1 MLSAPDEDVMS
12 MDKAPASAQ
21 KLTEWAKE
29 PLITDVKGDL
39 EAAKPFHDDQV
50 MKINKW
56 NDLHGVK
63 GKEAIKKMKG
73 RSQVQ
78 PKLIRRQAEWRYS
91 ALTEPFNSSEDLFE
105 ISATTH
111 EDVKAAEQNQIV
123 INWQFRTKLNKV
135 NFIDNYVRAATDEGS
150 VVVRVGWCRYT
161 IKVKQM
167 VPVWTYYQIQT
178 QEEMQQLDQA
188 MQAYNS
194 DPRTF
199 MDQAPPE
206 LQEAIKYFTENNVPV
221 TVVKTGEE
229 EVEVDKVID
238 NRPTLEVMNPQNV
251 WLDPSSNGDFDK
263 SSFVG
268 ISFETSQAELKKE
281 PQRYKNLDAVNW
293 ETSTVIT
300 DTEHASQLPQTFNFK
315 DLLRK
320 RVVAYEWWG
329 NWDINGDGILVPIVV
344 TWIGDVIIRMEE
356 NPYPDKKP
364 PFVLAN
370 YNPVKRE
377 LQGEPDAEL
386 LEDNQKVLGA
396 VTRGIIDLLGR
407 SANSQQGFAKGML
420 DVVNRRRYEAGQ
432 DYEFN
437 PNMKPQDYITN
448 HTYPEIP
455 NSALTLLGIQNQEA
469 EALTGVKSFSGGMSG
484 EAYGDVAAGIRG
496 VLDAAAKREMAILRR
511 LAQGIIDIGR
521 KIIAMNQVFLSEEE
535 TIRVTNDEFVKIK
548 REELAGEFDLKVA
561 ISTAEID
568 NMQAQDLAFMLQ
580 TMGNNMDFGITKLIL
595 VKIAKLK
602 RMPDLAHAIEQFTP
616 QPDPL
621 TQRKLEAEVA
631 KLEEE
636 VKKLRAATQ
645 LDGAKTE
652 KTMAEADLIDL
663 DKTEQETGTKHERE
677 LEQQRA
683 QATGNQDLEVTKALL
698 KPKKNADG
706 SESKPDIES
715 AIGYKSIQPRLN
727 QNQTGRPDLPVL
739 TNRDMARPVNS
750 SAVQNIGSKSFDPR
764 KDPAL
769 NPAMNF

>member
-1 MLSAPDEDVMS
+1 MLAAASDEEFMKVTDAP
-12 MDKAPASAQ
+12 KAAE
-21 KLTEWAKE
+21 KLTQWANE
-29 PLITDVKGDL
+29 PNITHVKGDL

-50 MKINKW
+50 TKITKW
-56 NDLHGVK
+56 NELSSVTGSQ
-63 GKEAIKKMKG
+63 AIKKIKG
-73 RSQVQ
+73 RSAVQ

-91 ALTEPFNSSEDLFE
+91 ALTEPFNSSEDLFKIE
-105 ISATTH
+105 ATTH
-111 EDVKAAEQNQIV
+111 EDVRGAEQNQLV
-123 INWQFRTKLNKV
+123 LNWQFRTKINKV
-135 NFIDNYVRAATDEGS
+135 NFIDNYVRAATDEGL
-150 VVVRVGWCRYT
+150 VIVRVGWCRYT
-161 IKVKQM
+161 IKEKKQ
-167 VPVWTYYQIQT
+167 VPVWTYYAPSL
-178 QEEMQQLDQA
+178 QEEVAALDAA
-188 MQAYNS
+188 MQAYNAN
-194 DPRTF
+194 PREF
-199 MDQAPPE
+199 MDTAPPE
-206 LQEAIKYFTENNVPV
+206 MLEAVKFATENQQPV
-221 TVVKTGEE
+221 VVVQTGTE

-238 NRPTLEVMNPQNV
+238 NRPTLEVLNPENV

-268 ISFETSQAELKKE
+268 ISFETSKAELAKE
-281 PQRYKNLDAVNW
+281 PNRYKNLDAVNW
-293 ETSTVIT
+293 ETATVNTET
-300 DTEHASQLPQTFNFK
+300 DHATKLPQTFNFK
-315 DLLRK
+315 DILRK

-329 NWDINGDGILVPIVV
+329 NWDIHGTGILVPIVV

-364 PFVLAN
+364 PFVLAS
-370 YNPVKRE
+370 YNPVKRQ

-437 PNMKPQDYITN
+437 PNMNPEQNVVHHK
-448 HTYPEIP
+448 YPEIP
-455 NSALTLLGIQNQEA
+455 NSALTLLGLQNQEA
-469 EALTGVKSFSGGMSG
+469 EAITGVKSFSGGMSG

-511 LAQGIIDIGR
+511 LAQGIVDIGR

-535 TIRVTNDEFVKIK
+535 TIRVTNTQFVKVR
-548 REELAGEFDLKVA
+548 REDLQGEFDLKVE

-621 TQRKLEAEVA
+621 VQAKMELEVEKLR
-631 KLEEE
+631 EE
-636 VKKLRAATQ
+636 VQKLRAEAK
-645 LDGAKTE
+645 LKGAQTE
-652 KTMAEADLIDL
+652 KTMAEADQIDL
-663 DKTEQETGTKHERE
+663 DKTEQETGTKHERD
-677 LEQQRA
+677 LEQMRA

-698 KPKKNADG
+698 KPVKNADG
-706 SESKPDIES
+706 SESRPNIEA
-715 AIGYKSIQPRLN
+715 AIGFKSIQPALN
-727 QNQTGRPDLPVL
+727 RNQTGRPNIPVL
-739 TNRDMARPVNS
+739 TSRDVSRPITGVN
-750 SAVQNIGSKSFDPR
+750 AAAAF
-764 KDPAL
+764 
-769 NPAMNF
+769 